1 MHVYGTYKITTCSY
15 PLIVVGFT
23 DLESWFD
30 CIVYRRE
37 WICRILYW
45 IFDTLIRYCRCY
57 DIDFSLKTII
67 SDDSLAIS
75 AAINHTFSNSR
86 RVHSWAH
93 TWRLIEI
100 FLKPLDALGKEIGSD
115 IHSIQALSRKD
126 LFNEGLRLFKS
137 KWEPLRRTSGFVDS
151 FFKL

>member
-75 AAINHTFSNSR
+75 AAINHLFPYSR
-86 RVHSWAH
+86 RVYCWAH
-93 TWRLIEI
+93 TWRLIEK
-100 FLKPLDALGKEIGSD
+100 FLKLLNALGKEIVTD
-115 IHSIQALSRKD
+115 IHFIQILSRKVFLIKGLD
-126 LFNEGLRLFKS
+126 FFQANRSISEGLLG
-137 KWEPLRRTSGFVDS
+137 L
-151 FFKL
+151 